1 MFAAEPGVQPDL
13 LGCEPLSP
21 DLHQGDSLITI
32 NDGNRRWTHPLP
44 WRQSK
49 GGQAMNGFRPLHDRV
64 LVRRVE
70 AEEKTRGGIII
81 PDTAKEKPIEGEV
94 LAVGPGARDET
105 GKIVPLEVKVGDR
118 VLFGKW
124 AGTEVLIDGEE
135 RIIMKESDI
144 LGVVEGKT
152 RAKAK
157 A

>member
-1 MFAAEPGVQPDL
+1 MRHTAAI
-13 LGCEPLSP
+13 
-21 DLHQGDSLITI
+21 SLMTI
-32 NDGNRRWTHPLP
+32 NDDGGWGMHGAGHEQT
-44 WRQSK
+44 SK
-49 GGQAMNGFRPLHDRV
+49 GARAMNGFRPLHDRV
-64 LVRRVE
+64 LVRRIE

-94 LAVGPGARDET
+94 LAVGPGARDDS
-105 GKIVPLEVKVGDR
+105 GRIVPLDVKVGDR

-144 LGVVEGKT
+144 LRVVEGKT

-157 A
+157 AA